1 MKMNTTKF
9 SVIIPV
15 YNTNE
20 TFLRECFSSVLN
32 ISYDNFE
39 VIVVDDGSNT
49 ETKKI
54 LNEYENKFS
63 FIHQEN
69 KGLVKARLEGLK
81 LSTGDYIIFLDSDD
95 IISSNSLSLL
105 NDVIDKYH
113 PDVFI
118 HDPARFKY
126 SIDKIE
132 FHNKYF
138 EEGLVSKDDAIRELC
153 KLHLNSLCNKFAKRE
168 LYDGIEKVIDS
179 SIFNGEDVQQSTYLL
194 LNSNVIYYI
203 DKPIQYYRLPVVE
216 NSYYDINRII
226 HDVNFLVPVYKQI
239 FVDHSEYN
247 KFLNDFNISATN
259 AVIYNSFR
267 IYKTNLSWK
276 EKVNILDRLNSLEIV
291 SILKNIKEK
300 MPITSFFL
308 FSLLINKQYLLL
320 GLFAKIYQ
328 LLFGIVH

>member
-1 MKMNTTKF
+1 MNATKF
-9 SVIIPV
+9 SIIIPV

-39 VIVVDDGSNT
+39 VIVVDDGSNLDT
-49 ETKKI
+49 EKI
-54 LNEYENKFS
+54 LNEYENKFI

-81 LSTGDYIIFLDSDD
+81 LATGDYIIFLDSDD
-95 IISSNSLSLL
+95 IISSSSLSLL
-105 NDVIDKYH
+105 NDVINKYH

-126 SIDKIE
+126 SVDKIE

-138 EEGLVSKDDAIRELC
+138 KEGLISKDDAIKELC

-203 DKPIQYYRLPVVE
+203 DKPIQYYRLPVIE

-239 FVDHSEYN
+239 FADHNEYI
-247 KFLNDFNISATN
+247 KFLTDFKVSATN
-259 AVIYNSFR
+259 TVIYNSFR
-267 IYKTNLSWK
+267 IFKTNLSWK
-276 EKVNILDRLNSLEIV
+276 EKNSILDKLNSLEIV

-300 MPITSFFL
+300 MPITSSFL
-308 FSLLINKQYLLL
+308 FSLLVNKQYLLL

-328 LLFGIVH
+328 LFFGIVH